1 MPVYE
6 YREIPS
12 TSGEVGGDEIYLGES
27 FETPGELLPF
37 AEDMPTDGE
46 TGAPDG
52 KNATAVYVHPVT
64 GAKYD
69 FVAWNVT
76 SADAGYAAY
85 TIDDLR
91 VEFTGPSVKT
101 PVTATAWYVKRG
113 VGDGRSAVACYGLD
127 RAVNR
132 FFRRSPIASVASA
145 ASTAW
150 AGGDDRVVHTGD
162 ASVAVTAMGQLH
174 GYMLVNK
181 LLLQVEF
188 VSDFT
193 VWRMRKHATA
203 AGALGLAQG
212 ESGVA
217 IAVYE
222 QGLRGKLIN
231 AVDPDWMKLV
241 RGKLSLAEIRRLI
254 KTPISDP
261 GGVFGGPQL
270 AMQLA
275 QLGREE
281 LGRLRDHLRNR
292 QEATAAALEITE
304 RVLRG

>member
-12 TSGEVGGDEIYLGES
+12 TGGEVGGDEIYLGES
-27 FETPGELLPF
+27 FEIPGELLPF

-52 KNATAVYVHPVT
+52 KNATPVYVHPTT

-76 SADAGYAAY
+76 SADPAYAAY
-85 TIDDLR
+85 DINDLR
-91 VEFTGPSVKT
+91 VAFTGPSVKT
-101 PVTATAWYVKRG
+101 PVTATAWYVKQG
-113 VGDGRSAVACYGLD
+113 GGDGRPAVMAFGLD

-132 FFRRSPIASVASA
+132 FFRRTPIASVVSA

-150 AGGDDRVVHTGD
+150 AGGEDRIVHTGD
-162 ASVAVTAMGQLH
+162 AASDVTAVGQLN

-188 VSDFT
+188 ISDFT
-193 VWRMRKHATA
+193 VWRMRKHPVAG
-203 AGALGLAQG
+203 GALGLAQG

-222 QGLRGKLIN
+222 QGLRGKRIN
-231 AVDPDWMKLV
+231 AVDPDWMRLV

-254 KTPISDP
+254 TTPVSDT
-261 GGVFGGPQL
+261 GGAFGGPQL
-270 AMQLA
+270 TMQLA

-281 LGRLRDHLRNR
+281 LGRLRDHLRNQ
-292 QEATAAALEITE
+292 QELTAAALDVTE

>member
-6 YREIPS
+6 YRAIPS
-12 TSGEVGGDEIYLGES
+12 SAGEVGGDEIYLGES

-52 KNATAVYVHPVT
+52 KNATPVYVHPTT

-76 SADAGYAAY
+76 SADPTYAAY
-85 TIDDLR
+85 DINDLR
-91 VEFTGPSVKT
+91 VDFTGPSVKT
-101 PVTATAWYVKRG
+101 PVTATAWYVQQGDG
-113 VGDGRSAVACYGLD
+113 VGPNAVTCYGLD

-132 FFRRSPIASVASA
+132 FFRRTPIASVVSA
-145 ASTAW
+145 AATAW
-150 AGGDDRVVHTGD
+150 AGGEDRVVRTGD
-162 ASVAVTAMGQLH
+162 ASVDVTAVGQLH
-174 GYMLVNK
+174 GYMLVNR
-181 LLLQVEF
+181 LLLQIEF
-188 VSDFT
+188 ISDFT
-193 VWRMRKHATA
+193 VWRMRRHTTA
-203 AGALGLAQG
+203 PGALGLAQG

-261 GGVFGGPQL
+261 GGAFGGPQL

-281 LGRLRDHLRNR
+281 LMQLRDHLRSR
-292 QEATAAALEITE
+292 HEATAAALDIAE